1 MARKQ
6 ALSKNGEGV
15 IGASGCTTNLVVDSP
30 PQSPDTG
37 PADPQPDPQPVPDD
51 YDNDGLSK
59 HDEIFTTHTNPFRA
73 DTDFDGVYDG
83 DEYRNGTNPLDPRSP

>member
-6 ALSKNGEGV
+6 ALSKNGGGV
-15 IGASGCTTNLVVDSP
+15 IGASGCTT
-30 PQSPDTG
+30 
-37 PADPQPDPQPVPDD
+37 
-51 YDNDGLSK
+51 
-59 HDEIFTTHTNPFRA
+59 HTSPFRA

>member
-1 MARKQ
+1 M
-6 ALSKNGEGV
+6 GV
-15 IGASGCTTNLVVDSP
+15 SSGRRDGTTNLVVDSP

-51 YDNDGLSK
+51 YDNDGLFK
-59 HDEIFTTHTNPFRA
+59 HDEIFTTHTNAFRA